1 MGTFMD
7 YYWRIS
13 MEMSG
18 EKAKE
23 KSSWCAS
30 RWEMQWAMGIG
41 EAKLRSLL
49 TLAQNWEQSPSKSS
63 ECRLLERCHHLIKLE
78 AVYPSSQ
85 GGYAMRNIPHLWLP
99 AMAKSPI
106 VNHARKREEEVIP
119 LLPYFL
125 GWANIP
131 IRSWQFALLLGNEV
145 IIHYP
150 LWVLLTSWS
159 LPPLIC
165 TLKWNS
171 WRAGG
176 TYSVHEGSS
185 SEGRKK
191 SELFCFL
198 NGFSA
203 WTVKEEVLTMIDSQL
218 ANYLGSGCEAPLK
231 RTPCSLIHSLQTI
244 SRISQQG

>member
-1 MGTFMD
+1 
-7 YYWRIS
+7 

-185 SEGRKK
+185 SAGRKK